1 MATTKKEAQPTNVA
15 PPEGGA
21 TEPAPPLEVPTP
33 EPEASPKP
41 APRNVIEAIARV
53 ELEVGGIRRL
63 TPEQRR
69 KLTGVAGE
77 SNGITFAYRGID
89 QIAAAAQQ
97 LFGEYGVVIVPRAS
111 TPEIIKILKGNA
123 TLENTQWT
131 RTTVEVRWDIY
142 GPGGVD
148 DKITSVTIGVA
159 DDNADK
165 SVNKAMTAA
174 FKNLLLRILCIGDPQ
189 DDTDQYQDP
198 NPGNGPQAAEPPA
211 DPIKVLFG
219 RVKQYAGTPFADE
232 MMDAAKA
239 SNLKLTEKNL
249 KDNTVLRTKITE
261 ICDAADQW
269 AERERAREAD
279 EANVTPEEA
288 EAAAVEL
295 ATEILGAEAVDADLL
310 DAGADGSG
318 TDGTH

>member
-1 MATTKKEAQPTNVA
+1 MTAATKKTA
-15 PPEGGA
+15 PAPEPELAA
-21 TEPAPPLEVPTP
+21 TEPHEP
-33 EPEASPKP
+33 EPPEEEDEQLP

-53 ELEVGGIRRL
+53 ELEVGGIRKL

-69 KLTGVAGE
+69 RLTGVAGE
-77 SNGITFAYRGID
+77 KDGIAFAYRGID

-97 LFGEYGVVIVPRAS
+97 LFGRYGVVMVPRAS
-111 TPEIIKILKGNA
+111 TPEVVKIIKGNA
-123 TLENTQWT
+123 TMDTTQWT

-189 DDTDQYQDP
+189 DDTDRYQDP

-279 EANVTPEEA
+279 EANTTPEEA

>member
-1 MATTKKEAQPTNVA
+1 MATAKKDPDQQAPAPEP
-15 PPEGGA
+15 PPEA
-21 TEPAPPLEVPTP
+21 V
-33 EPEASPKP
+33 EPEAPPKP

-53 ELEVGGIRRL
+53 ELEIGGIAKL

-69 KLTGVAGE
+69 RLTGVAGE
-77 SNGITFAYRGID
+77 SGGISFAYRGID

-97 LFGEYGVVIVPRAS
+97 LFGEYGVVIVPSVRDS
-111 TPEIIKILKGNA
+111 EVEGIVKGA
-123 TLENTQWT
+123 GQQWT
-131 RTTVEVRWDIY
+131 RTTVRVEWALY
-142 GPGGVD
+142 GPAGVGD
-148 DKITSVTIGVA
+148 RIFSTTVGVG

-165 SVNKAMTAA
+165 GMNKAMTAA

-189 DDTDQYQDP
+189 DDTDRYQNHDA
-198 NPGNGPQAAEPPA
+198 PQPPPPPA

>member
-1 MATTKKEAQPTNVA
+1 MATATTKKTAPTNVA
-15 PPEGGA
+15 PQDEAP
-21 TEPAPPLEVPTP
+21 TEQAAPLEP
-33 EPEASPKP
+33 EPEAPPKP
-41 APRNVIEAIARV
+41 APKNVIEAIARV
-53 ELEVGGIRRL
+53 ELEIGGIRKL

-77 SNGITFAYRGID
+77 PNGITFAYRGID

-97 LFGEYGVVIVPRAS
+97 LFGEYGVVIVPNIVS
-111 TPEIIKILKGNA
+111 MDVEKVLKGYNA
-123 TLENTQWT
+123 TMETTQWT
-131 RTTVEVRWDIY
+131 RTTMTVRYDLY

-148 DKITSVTIGVA
+148 DTISSTVIGVG
-159 DDNADK
+159 DDNSDK
-165 SVNKAMTAA
+165 GANKAATGA

-189 DDTDQYQDP
+189 DDTDQYQNP
-198 NPGNGPQAAEPPA
+198 NPDGDHQPAAPPA

-239 SNLKLTEKNL
+239 ANLKLTESNL
-249 KDNTVLRTKITE
+249 KGNAVLRTKITE

-295 ATEILGAEAVDADLL
+295 ATEVFGAEVVDDLG
-310 DAGADGSG
+310 DIAGGEKP
-318 TDGTH
+318 